1 MNQRLSMSIGRGLV
15 CALAAALCLAVCTE
29 VRPASAAASSAA
41 SPAAS
46 TSSGQPVVLRIGWNM
61 KVDNLNPFIGIES
74 TSYALYHLNYD
85 YLTQTDPK
93 TLEPAPSLA
102 ASWTSSDDLKKWT
115 FKLRDDVK
123 FQDGE
128 PLTAADVV
136 YSIELNQ
143 TDEIGNYDAYV
154 SGIDSCKAID
164 DHTVE
169 FSCSEPLPRIL
180 TNLTLVPIVPRHIWS
195 KMSIGEISRKFQ
207 NQPPVIGSGPFQIVE
222 FEQDKFVRLKANPG
236 FWGEQPKVDEIIFQ
250 MYTNNDTLTSDLKAG
265 LIQAGNVG
273 AAAYRTLKDA
283 PGLET
288 SLSHEN
294 GFDELGFNCYDSPDS
309 LGNPILLDPAFRWAL
324 AWAIDRDKIASIAW
338 DGFAEPATTVIPAD
352 FYDPG
357 LDYHWEPSAEVAYSY
372 DPEKCKELL
381 DAAGYEDT
389 DGDGIREDKRGKP
402 IELRLWAA
410 SAKPEY
416 ASAAKF
422 ITGGLEDVGLKISM
436 QVMDDGALTDRQ
448 FNYVGDKFAPDFDLF
463 IWGWETGEY
472 DPNFLLSL
480 FTTAQIESWSDS
492 NFSDAEYDAMYK
504 TQDYDA
510 NVTSRLATV
519 HEMQQLLYEAAPY
532 VPLVYPLTREV
543 HSSAWQG
550 WVRMPEAN
558 GSIWNRNTYIQVHPN
573 VASTAVAGDSS
584 STGLIV
590 TIVAVVAIVAIA
602 LVVLVRR
609 RSHRAEVEAA

>member
-1 MNQRLSMSIGRGLV
+1 MNARSV
-15 CALAAALCLAVCTE
+15 T
-29 VRPASAAASSAA
+29 RPAFWVFMLVFALLGVGWSAGPQQARAE
-41 SPAAS
+41 SPS
-46 TSSGQPVVLRIGWNM
+46 PSGDQPVVLRIGWNM
-61 KVDNLNPFIGIES
+61 KVDSLNPFIGIES

-93 TLEPAPSLA
+93 TLEPVPSLA
-102 ASWTSSDDLKKWT
+102 SSWTSSDDLKTWT
-115 FKLRDDVK
+115 FKLRDDVR

-136 YSIELNQ
+136 YSVELNL

-154 SGIDSCKAID
+154 TGIESCKAID
-164 DHTVE
+164 DHTVV
-169 FSCSEPLPRIL
+169 FTCSDPLPRIL
-180 TNLTLVPIVPRHIWS
+180 TNLTLVPIVPKHIWS

-207 NQPPVIGSGPFQIVE
+207 NKPAVIGSGPFQIVE
-222 FEQDKFVRLKANPG
+222 FEQDKFVRLKANPA
-236 FWGEQPKVDEIIFQ
+236 FWGEKPKVDEIIFQ

-265 LIQAGNVG
+265 LIQGGNVG
-273 AAAYRTLKDA
+273 AAAYRTLEGVS
-283 PGLET
+283 GLGT

-309 LGNPILLDPAFRWAL
+309 LGDPILLDPAFRLAL

-352 FYDPG
+352 FYDKS
-357 LDYHWEPSAEVAYSY
+357 LDYHWEPSADVAHSY

-381 DAAGYEDT
+381 DAAGYKDA
-389 DGDGIREDKRGKP
+389 DGDGIREDKQGKP

-422 ITGGLEDVGLKISM
+422 ITGWLQAVGLKITM
-436 QVMDDGALTDRQ
+436 QVMEDGALTDRQ
-448 FNYVGDKFAPDFDLF
+448 FNYQGDKFAPDFDLF

-480 FTTAQIESWSDS
+480 FTTGQIESWSDC
-492 NFSDAEYDAMYK
+492 NFSSAAYDEMYK
-504 TQDYDA
+504 AQDYDA
-510 NVTSRLATV
+510 NDQSRQATV
-519 HEMQQLLYEAAPY
+519 HKMQQLLYEASPY

-543 HSSAWQG
+543 YSSAWQG
-550 WVRMPEAN
+550 WTKMPESN
-558 GSIWNRNTYIQVHPN
+558 GSIWNRNTYIRVHPRT
-573 VASTAVAGDSS
+573 ATTAVTGGSS
-584 STGLIV
+584 ATGLV
-590 TIVAVVAIVAIA
+590 VAVVAAAVIGVIV
-602 LVVLVRR
+602 LVVVVRR
-609 RSHRAEVEAA
+609 RSRRAEVEAA